1 MQKDWTLSPS
11 LLSCD
16 FCNLQQELQSLEQ
29 AGIKWIH
36 WDVMDGSF
44 VPNIT
49 LGPPIISKSRQ
60 KTNLFFD
67 VHLMIEKPERYIQQF
82 ARAGADLIS
91 IHAES
96 TPHLESALSQIEK
109 QNLKPAIA
117 LNPHTPLCQIEYLI
131 PQTYMVLIM
140 SVNPGF
146 GGQEFI
152 PFSMDK
158 IRDLSR
164 MIRDKNSQTLIQVDG
179 GVDLENAA
187 ELVQDGADVLVSGS
201 AFFKHPPYEQRLQDF
216 KARVS
221 KHV

>member
-1 MQKDWTLSPS
+1 MQKDWILSPS

-29 AGIKWIH
+29 AGIEWIH

-49 LGPPIISKSRQ
+49 LGPPIIYKSRQ
-60 KTNLFFD
+60 KSNLFFD

-82 ARAGADLIS
+82 AQAGADLIS